1 MKTVDC
7 DVPQIELRPDHGT
20 KITRNVT
27 IYCITLVLKVS
38 SEEPA

>member
-1 MKTVDC
+1 MKAVDNVAKISF
-7 DVPQIELRPDHGT
+7 DADQAT

-27 IYCITLVLKVS
+27 IDCITLVLKVS